1 MFVKW
6 VMDVSDKWFFDSR
19 SIDDLK
25 IGDCV
30 KLNYGRDGVVKD
42 VINKDVGYTTEYL
55 LSLKDG
61 GSVYL
66 NSENKLY
73 ISCGTT
79 NGSTGYFNTDEIH
92 NLYRYYVENKEAF
105 GRIHR
110 LRIHGLNGERFII
123 ENMVKVGKVK
133 RHILLL
139 NVESKQSGLLITN
152 NGYNLE
158 VW

>member
-6 VMDVSDKWFFDSR
+6 LMDVSDKWFFDSR
-19 SIDDLK
+19 SIDNLK

-30 KLNYGRDGVVKD
+30 KLNCGRGGVVRD

-55 LSLKDG
+55 LYLKDG
-61 GSVYL
+61 GSVFL

-73 ISCGTT
+73 ITCSTT
-79 NGSTGYFNTDEIH
+79 HGSTGYFNTDEIY
-92 NLYRYYVENKEAF
+92 NLYRYYLENKEVF

-110 LRIHGLNGERFII
+110 LRIQDLNGERFII
-123 ENMVKVGKVK
+123 ENIVKVGKVK
-133 RHILLL
+133 RYILLL
-139 NVESKQSGLLITN
+139 NVESEHSGLLITN